1 MMMRRSES
9 QIFSSTTGYTEKVSP
24 AKKRKRQK
32 TGGGEEG
39 KKQEETITVLFC
51 NRGLKS
57 KLQSINEIMESCKP
71 ICHF

>member
-32 TGGGEEG
+32 TGGEEG